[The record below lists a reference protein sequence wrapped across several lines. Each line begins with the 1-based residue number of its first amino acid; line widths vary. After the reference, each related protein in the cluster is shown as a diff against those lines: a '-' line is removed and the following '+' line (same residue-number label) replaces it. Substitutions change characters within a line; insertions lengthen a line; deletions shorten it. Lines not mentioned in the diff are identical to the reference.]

1 MNKEEHLK
9 YIKTKLNP
17 NGIGLLLAR
26 NDRFI
31 YNNAEISINA
41 CIL

>member
-1 MNKEEHLK
+1 MIKKENLE
-9 YIKTKLNP
+9 YTKTKINP

-26 NDRFI
+26 NDTFI